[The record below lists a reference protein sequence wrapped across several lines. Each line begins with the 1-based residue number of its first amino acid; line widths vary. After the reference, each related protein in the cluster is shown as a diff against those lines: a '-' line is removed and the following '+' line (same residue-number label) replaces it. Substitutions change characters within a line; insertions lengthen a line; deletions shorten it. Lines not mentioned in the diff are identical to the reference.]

1 GDYDLLIGA
10 ADGTTY
16 GFVNTGTPS
25 SPIWTRASSW
35 DVSDVGYNATPALAD
50 LDNDGDYDL
59 LIGAADG
66 ITYAY
71 KNDGFNLN
79 PTWTPYPSWNAPD
92 IGSYATPA
100 LADLDNDG
108 DYDLLIGA
116 ANGITYAY
124 RNTGNINN
132 PTWTPYPSWN
142 APDIGLEASPALADL
157 DNDGDYD
164 LLIGAA
170 NGITYGYINS
180 KSNDLATHIFI
191 DEIGNVGIGKENPIY
206 KLDVYGNIRTTGCL
220 LYNGGTLGTCVSEI
234 EEKNIIGKFKI
245 EGVLDKITK
254 LQPVK
259 YTFKSDPNNQIYIGL
274 VAEDT
279 EKIIPEI
286 IEVNKDKKQIKYGEL
301 TWILLQ
307 AIQEQQKEIENLRIQ
322 NNNLQSEINALKSIF
337 YCEIK
342 NSTFC

>member
-1 GDYDLLIGA
+1 TGNINNPTWTPYPSWNAPDIGSYASPALADLDNDGDYDLLIGV
-10 ADGTTY
+10 DNGTTY

-35 DVSDVGYNATPALAD
+35 DVSDVGYN
-50 LDNDGDYDL
+50 
-59 LIGAADG
+59 
-66 ITYAY
+66 
-71 KNDGFNLN
+71 
-79 PTWTPYPSWNAPD
+79 
-92 IGSYATPA
+92 ATPA